1 MVHHHIQRT
10 IKWCTIIYSAGP
22 ASPRVR
28 GGTFSSTQTGST
40 CSSSTRRSRCGYAAL
55 PRGGAG
61 AAVGV
66 ESEVTDGDTMV

>member
-1 MVHHHIQRT
+1 MVYHYIQRRP
-10 IKWCTIIYSAGP
+10 SLP
-22 ASPRVR
+22 ARP

-66 ESEVTDGDTMV
+66 ESEVTDGDTMI